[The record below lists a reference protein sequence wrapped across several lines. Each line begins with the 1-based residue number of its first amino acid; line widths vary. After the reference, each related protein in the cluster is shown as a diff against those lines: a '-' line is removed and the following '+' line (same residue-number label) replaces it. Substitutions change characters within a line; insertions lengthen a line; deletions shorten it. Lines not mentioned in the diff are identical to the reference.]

1 MPDVLQTLIPYVV
14 VGMLLVAGILFVFA
28 LWYFRRGKRE
38 PYWRMRRA
46 ASLHGWE
53 LFLVSVVL
61 VFLAAGVCLFSGL
74 AQAVLGGS
82 TPVATF
88 SEGEVLFITATPE
101 LDATSRPTGAAATP
115 TTSSQ
120 TPQTAQLLQALPS
133 QRRWHAATH
142 IPARQRSIRHAP
154 ADGPAYSNS
163 RARGSGRGRHA
174 ARNRA

>member
-82 TPVATF
+82 TPAATS
-88 SEGEVLFITATPE
+88 SEGEILFITATPE

-120 TPQTAQLLQALPS
+120 TPQTAQASPGATVATTAGTLQPTALPGS
-133 QRRWHAATH
+133 EASARLGRRSSLLKL
-142 IPARQRSIRHAP
+142 PCP
-154 ADGPAYSNS
+154 
-163 RARGSGRGRHA
+163 
-174 ARNRA
+174 